1 MKNFLLLLILLL
13 ALVSTACSH
22 KEIATESGEVGDL
35 HRYLKYSET
44 FASSSQPSEEEL
56 KVIVGS
62 GVERVIYIA
71 LNDSHGAL
79 KNEDQIVRSLG
90 MEYVHIPV
98 DFKNPT
104 LRDFQDFVSEM
115 QNKPD
120 MNTLLHC
127 QVNLRASTFSFLY
140 RAIFQGVPIAEA
152 KADMDSIW
160 EPNENWFKFIQTVAS
175 HYKLDLL
182 CDDCDWGKYEFAEP
196 N

>member
-1 MKNFLLLLILLL
+1 MKKLLLLIV
-13 ALVSTACSH
+13 VSVLMLSACSH
-22 KEIATESGEVGDL
+22 KGTAAETSNVGDL
-35 HRYLKYSET
+35 HRYLKYSDSY
-44 FASSSQPSEEEL
+44 ASSSQPSEAEL
-56 KVIVGS
+56 KVVAAS
-62 GVERVIYIA
+62 GVKRVIYIA

-79 KNEDQIVRSLG
+79 KDEDKIVQSLG
-90 MEYVHIPV
+90 MQYVHIPV

-104 LRDFQDFVSEM
+104 LKDFQDFVSLM
-115 QNKPD
+115 QSEPD

-140 RAIFQGVPIAEA
+140 RTIFQDVPVAEA

-160 EPNENWFKFIQTVAS
+160 EPNKDWFKFIQTVAS

-182 CDDCDWGKYEFAEP
+182 CDDCDWGANEFLS